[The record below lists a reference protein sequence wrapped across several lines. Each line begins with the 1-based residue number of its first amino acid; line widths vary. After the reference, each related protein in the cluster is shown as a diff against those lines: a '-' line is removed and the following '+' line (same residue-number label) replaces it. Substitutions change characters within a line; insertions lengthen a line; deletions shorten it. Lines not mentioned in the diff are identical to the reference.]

1 MTGNDSQTLAAI
13 KTATA
18 NAIARVGG
26 VHAAETICRV
36 GNSQLSDYQ
45 NPHRPSIV
53 PVDVALDLDRRAHE
67 PVILREIARIEGYAL
82 MPIHVGSGS
91 VAASMERVSVN
102 SSAALQTTIR
112 ILADG
117 IVTEDEA
124 RELSADLHG
133 LLTVVHDALHVC
145 QARLGSQQRVVPIHE
160 AATAGGAA

>member
-1 MTGNDSQTLAAI
+1 MTGNDAQTLAAI

-18 NAIARVGG
+18 NAIGKVGG

-82 MPIHVGSGS
+82 MPVHVGTGT
-91 VAASMERVSVN
+91 VAESMERVSLN
-102 SSAALQTTIR
+102 SSAALQTTLR

-124 RELSADLHG
+124 RELSADLHS
-133 LLTVVHDALHVC
+133 LLTVVHEAMRVC
-145 QARLGSQQRVVPIHE
+145 QARLGTHHRVVPIHDGS
-160 AATAGGAA
+160 AAGGTA